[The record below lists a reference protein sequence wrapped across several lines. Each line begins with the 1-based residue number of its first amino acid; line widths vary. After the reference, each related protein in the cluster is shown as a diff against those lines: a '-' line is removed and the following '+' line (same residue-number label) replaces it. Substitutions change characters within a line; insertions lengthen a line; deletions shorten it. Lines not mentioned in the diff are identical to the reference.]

1 MEIKILGPGCP
12 NCATAEKNVREAVAE
27 AGVDVSI
34 EKITDIMAIAKYGV
48 FVTPS
53 VVVDGEVKAVGK
65 VPNKDE
71 IKSWIKK

>member
-1 MEIKILGPGCP
+1 MIIL
-12 NCATAEKNVREAVAE
+12 
-27 AGVDVSI
+27 